1 MSFIGILWGLS
12 GAVSFTFGG
21 SNYTVPGS
29 MVWIALA
36 YCVVGSVIT
45 HYIGR
50 PLIGLNF
57 QQQRYEADF
66 RHHLVR
72 VREYS
77 EAIALDHGEQVERA
91 QLDLRFAAVLANYLR
106 LISKQKNLVWFTASS
121 ARRR

>member
-1 MSFIGILWGLS
+1 
-12 GAVSFTFGG
+12 
-21 SNYTVPGS
+21 
-29 MVWIALA
+29 MVWIALL
-36 YCVVGSVIT
+36 YCVAGTVIT

-77 EAIALDHGEQVERA
+77 EAIALDRGEQVEHAPARHALLRA
-91 QLDLRFAAVLANYLR
+91 CCATTC
-106 LISKQKNLVWFTASS
+106 S
-121 ARRR
+121 